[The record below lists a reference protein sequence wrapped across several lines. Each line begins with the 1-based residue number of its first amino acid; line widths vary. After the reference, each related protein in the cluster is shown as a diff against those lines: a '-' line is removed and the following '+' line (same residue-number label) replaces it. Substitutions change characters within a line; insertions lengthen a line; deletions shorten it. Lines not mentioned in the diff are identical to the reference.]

1 MNVYYNGNG
10 PAWGKGKRG
19 QKLTA
24 FPLQKTFLWEDQEI
38 YLPAIYARTSGVI
51 LDVCT
56 KVPLEKMH
64 HFLKKWPKK
73 RRLSINGL
81 EDFEKI
87 EADNPCS
94 IDFSADMRLD
104 NKLLKNTVRSSLIWH
119 PDEIL
124 RMEKEIMQT
133 EWNNDSSAD
142 QMMETYKLDPSF
154 CWHFCRLVLAW
165 NDKPV
170 LPFQKISLTFH
181 EEPVPVTAAH
191 FSTTPVCRED
201 SVTVIHPQTRQTYV
215 LTLHELC
222 QTALDFDFGEKNMD
236 YPKLF
241 QTLSYSIS
249 PETDLNSISIL
260 DCAKSDPPK
269 KLRNASAS
277 GNTSAIA
284 VSPISAAGTDPVP
297 KRLSACSSCHF
308 KPVETIEWRVV
319 FQIKKREDITL
330 NFELHD
336 R

>member
-56 KVPLEKMH
+56 KVPPEKMH

-104 NKLLKNTVRSSLIWH
+104 NKLLKNTVRSSLVWH

-133 EWNNDSSAD
+133 KWNNDSSA
-142 QMMETYKLDPSF
+142 LFHNSCLPRRLCNGNPSS
-154 CWHFCRLVLAW
+154 
-165 NDKPV
+165 D
-170 LPFQKISLTFH
+170 
-181 EEPVPVTAAH
+181 
-191 FSTTPVCRED
+191 
-201 SVTVIHPQTRQTYV
+201 
-215 LTLHELC
+215 
-222 QTALDFDFGEKNMD
+222 
-236 YPKLF
+236 
-241 QTLSYSIS
+241 
-249 PETDLNSISIL
+249 ETDLRP
-260 DCAKSDPPK
+260 D
-269 KLRNASAS
+269 ASR
-277 GNTSAIA
+277 TLPD
-284 VSPISAAGTDPVP
+284 SPG
-297 KRLSACSSCHF
+297 F
-308 KPVETIEWRVV
+308 
-319 FQIKKREDITL
+319 
-330 NFELHD
+330 
-336 R
+336 